1 MLVATCVVEL
11 SLNGVYSLKDKR
23 SIVKSILARLPRQFN
38 VAVAEVDHQDVWQ
51 TAVIGLVTVGN
62 DAGYLHGLL
71 EKAVAWIA
79 QTRPDAPIMAYSI
92 EFR

>member
-23 SIVKSILARLPRQFN
+23 SIVKSILTRLPKQFN
-38 VAVAEVDHQDVWQ
+38 VATAEIDHHDIWK

-71 EKAVAWIA
+71 EKAVAWIE
-79 QTRPDAPIMAYSI
+79 QTRPDAPITRYSI